1 MLSYATLSDQQL
13 ASLLRDGD
21 RAAYTEI
28 YHRYKALLYIFAYK
42 RIGQREEARDTIHEL
57 FLSLWTKHDTIEI
70 TTGLA
75 PYLYTAVR
83 NRIID
88 GISRQKNASRYLD
101 SVQEYVDTANN
112 TTDHLARHNQ
122 LLALIEREIE
132 ALPPK
137 MRQVFEMSRN
147 TTLSRKE
154 IAAELSLSEETVKSH
169 MHHALKTL
177 KSKLGPLFIML
188 FILH

>member
-1 MLSYATLSDQQL
+1 MLSYDTLSDQQL

-21 RAAYTEI
+21 RAAFTEI

-42 RIGQREEARDTIHEL
+42 RTGQREEARDIIHEL
-57 FLSLWTKHDTIEI
+57 FLSLWTKHNALEI
-70 TTGLA
+70 NTGLA

-88 GISRQKNASRYLD
+88 SISRQKNISRYLD
-101 SVQEYVDTANN
+101 SFQEYIDTADN

-122 LLALIEREIE
+122 LLALIEKEVE
-132 ALPPK
+132 ALPSK
-137 MRQVFEMSRN
+137 MRQVFELSRN
-147 TTLSRKE
+147 TNLSRKD
-154 IAAELSLSEETVKSH
+154 IATELNLSEETVKSH
-169 MHHALKTL
+169 MHHALKIL
-177 KSKLGPLFIML
+177 KTKLGPLFTIL

>member
-1 MLSYATLSDQQL
+1 MLSYDTLSDQQL

-21 RAAYTEI
+21 RAAFTEI

-42 RIGQREEARDTIHEL
+42 RIGQREEARDIIHEL
-57 FLSLWTKHDTIEI
+57 FLSLWTKHNTLEI
-70 TTGLA
+70 STGLA

-88 GISRQKNASRYLD
+88 GIARQKNAARYIE
-101 SVQEYVDTANN
+101 SFQEYIDTANN
-112 TTDHLARHNQ
+112 TTDHLTRHNQ
-122 LLALIEREIE
+122 LLALIEKEIE
-132 ALPPK
+132 ALSPK

-154 IAAELSLSEETVKSH
+154 IAAELNLSEETVKSH

-177 KSKLGPLFIML
+177 KTKLGPLFTVL

>member
-1 MLSYATLSDQQL
+1 MLSYGTLSDQQL

-21 RAAYTEI
+21 RAAFTEI

-42 RIGQREEARDTIHEL
+42 RIGQREEARDIIHEL
-57 FLSLWTKHDTIEI
+57 FLSLWTKHNTLEI
-70 TTGLA
+70 NTGLA

-88 GISRQKNASRYLD
+88 GIARQKNASRYID
-101 SVQEYVDTANN
+101 SFQEYIDSANN

-122 LLALIEREIE
+122 LLALIEKEIE
-132 ALPPK
+132 ALSPK

-154 IAAELSLSEETVKSH
+154 IAAELNLSEETVKSH
-169 MHHALKTL
+169 IHHALKTL
-177 KSKLGPLFIML
+177 KTKLGPLFTLL
-188 FILH
+188 FIFY